1 MLFELTGSALWV
13 GASVAAQFIPMF
25 LLSPWGGSLADRF
38 PRRQVLLVMQAAMG
52 MAAVLLWGA
61 WLLDW
66 RDPWL
71 LLLVMAVIGGL
82 NGLSMP
88 SWQGFVHDLV
98 PREDLMSAVTFNS
111 LQFNA
116 ARAIGPAIGG
126 VLLATLGVAWAFG
139 INAASFGCVLLAI
152 ALVRS
157 GRGQKRAPK
166 HAGVARQFGSALKY
180 IGTQPGL
187 VLSMIVA
194 AIIGFLGNPVVAFT
208 VVFAGA
214 VFEVGPA
221 ELGAMNAALGIGA
234 LLAAPIVA
242 SSRWNLQRSR
252 IVAVGLPLYAVAMAV
267 FALAPSLAVGVV
279 ALGLIGGCFLAV
291 VASINT
297 ATQSIVADPFRGRVL
312 AVRLMVFTL
321 SAPLG
326 SLAWGALSDWVGPRP
341 TVLAGAVG
349 MAAAAAILVTRRRRF
364 TLSRLDDPHDTS
376 VTAGTGLNPD
386 VGQ

>member
-52 MAAVLLWGA
+52 IAAVLLWGA

-194 AIIGFLGNPVVAFT
+194 AIIGFIGNPVVAFT